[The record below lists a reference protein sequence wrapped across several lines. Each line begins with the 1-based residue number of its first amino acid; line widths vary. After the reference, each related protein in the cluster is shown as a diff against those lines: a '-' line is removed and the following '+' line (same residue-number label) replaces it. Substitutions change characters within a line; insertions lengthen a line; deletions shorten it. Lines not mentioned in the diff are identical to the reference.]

1 MRIGTCLVLVLTLV
15 GIGHCWLTVPHWIH
29 REAWVHH
36 EKPERTG
43 GIPEKVEEPLD
54 DFTKHL
60 IVFKLS
66 PHWRSLSQKQ
76 RKILEQIFMAMKQ
89 GPKFS
94 PFGG

>member
-1 MRIGTCLVLVLTLV
+1 MRTGICLVLVLTLV

-29 REAWVHH
+29 REAWMHH
-36 EKPERTG
+36 EKAERTD

>member
-1 MRIGTCLVLVLTLV
+1 MVLVLTLV

-29 REAWVHH
+29 REAWMHH
-36 EKPERTG
+36 EKAERTD

>member
-1 MRIGTCLVLVLTLV
+1 MVLVLTLV

-29 REAWVHH
+29 REAWVNH